1 MNSANPG
8 MPDAIENNFSSTE
21 AQETGSTST
30 NRSTHGNR
38 RNRSSRSVSGIYIAA
53 MVVGFVFF
61 WPIGLAMLAWAL
73 WRDQIKANPMVQKF
87 MQGSMPTPPSM
98 PNLGGLGG
106 LMGRRS
112 SNTALAEY
120 LEQEQSRLKTEQH
133 KLDELVK
140 AFEAFKQAE
149 RQTADQR
156 DFEEFLRRRE
166 SSGDT
171 PTSG

>member
-1 MNSANPG
+1 MNSANPDIS
-8 MPDAIENNFSSTE
+8 DAIESNYSAKPARANC
-21 AQETGSTST
+21 
-30 NRSTHGNR
+30 
-38 RNRSSRSVSGIYIAA
+38 SSRSVGGVYIAA

-73 WRDQIKANPMVQKF
+73 WRDQIKANPMFQKF

-98 PNLGGLGG
+98 SNLGG
-106 LMGRRS
+106 LMGRRP
-112 SNTALAEY
+112 SNSALAEY
-120 LEQEQSRLKTEQH
+120 LEQEQSRLKAEQH

-166 SSGDT
+166 ASGDK
-171 PTSG
+171 PAES

>member
-1 MNSANPG
+1 
-8 MPDAIENNFSSTE
+8 MPDAIENDFSS
-21 AQETGSTST
+21 AQTQAF
-30 NRSTHGNR
+30 RSAGR
-38 RNRSSRSVSGIYIAA
+38 SSRGERSSRSVGGVYIAA
-53 MVVGFVFF
+53 MVLGFVFF

-73 WRDQIKANPMVQKF
+73 WRDQIRANPMVQKF

-98 PNLGGLGG
+98 PNLGGL
-106 LMGRRS
+106 MGRRS
-112 SNTALAEY
+112 SNSALAEY
-120 LEQEQSRLKTEQH
+120 LEQEQSRLKAEQH

-166 SSGDT
+166 SSGET
-171 PTSG
+171 PASG

>member
-1 MNSANPG
+1 MNSATPG
-8 MPDAIENNFSSTE
+8 ISDAIENDLSS
-21 AQETGSTST
+21 AQAQDT
-30 NRSTHGNR
+30 NSNSRRNR
-38 RNRSSRSVSGIYIAA
+38 RERSSRSVSGIYIAA

-98 PNLGGLGG
+98 PNLGGL
-106 LMGRRS
+106 MGRKS

-120 LEQEQSRLKTEQH
+120 LEQEQSRLKAEQH

-166 SSGDT
+166 GSGDT